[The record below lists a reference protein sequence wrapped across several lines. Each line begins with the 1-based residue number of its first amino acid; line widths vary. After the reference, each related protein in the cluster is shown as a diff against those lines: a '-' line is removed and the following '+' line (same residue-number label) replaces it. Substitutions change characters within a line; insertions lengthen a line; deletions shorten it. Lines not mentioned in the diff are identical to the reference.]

1 MRINLPET
9 AVISDRFGVSER
21 ATAAIATSVLK
32 DLQIVTDTDL
42 TFVIDKNKIRREKSK
57 IRKALQQEPK
67 TMSEALTSLY
77 FDGRKDE
84 TLYQEEVGSKRYRK
98 TRKEEHVSIIME
110 PGSQYITHVTPISDT
125 SKGITESMISHLN
138 EMEFDFRELLLVGCD
153 GTATNTGWRGGII
166 RRIELYLNRPIQ
178 WNICLLHAN
187 ELPLRHVF
195 QHFDGKTSGPNSFS
209 GTIGKQLQGVE
220 HLPVVNFNKI
230 ECDLVQVTCRDNLSK
245 DQKYLY
251 DIGQAIHLGNCSS
264 DLSLRDPGK
273 LSHARWLTLGNRTL
287 RLYISSEDPSEN
299 LVHIVTFIMKVYL
312 PMWFQ
317 IKLNDSIA
325 DGARHVFT
333 MIKNSR
339 YLPEHLLRVVDP
351 VIQPNAYFAHP
362 ENLLLSMVT
371 DENRNVRKIG
381 VQRILKARETTSTA
395 KNSVRSFI
403 LPKLNFNATN
413 YYEMIDWSST
423 ILSPPPVLRNVLNA
437 DLLSSIDNQPSI
449 SQWNLSSFPCHTQ
462 AVERTVKLVTEASNK
477 FA

>member
-1 MRINLPET
+1 
-9 AVISDRFGVSER
+9 
-21 ATAAIATSVLK
+21 
-32 DLQIVTDTDL
+32 
-42 TFVIDKNKIRREKSK
+42 
-57 IRKALQQEPK
+57 
-67 TMSEALTSLY
+67 
-77 FDGRKDE
+77 
-84 TLYQEEVGSKRYRK
+84 
-98 TRKEEHVSIIME
+98 
-110 PGSQYITHVTPISDT
+110 
-125 SKGITESMISHLN
+125 
-138 EMEFDFRELLLVGCD
+138 
-153 GTATNTGWRGGII
+153 
-166 RRIELYLNRPIQ
+166 
-178 WNICLLHAN
+178 
-187 ELPLRHVF
+187 
-195 QHFDGKTSGPNSFS
+195 
-209 GTIGKQLQGVE
+209 
-220 HLPVVNFNKI
+220 
-230 ECDLVQVTCRDNLSK
+230 
-245 DQKYLY
+245 
-251 DIGQAIHLGNCSS
+251 
-264 DLSLRDPGK
+264 
-273 LSHARWLTLGNRTL
+273 
-287 RLYISSEDPSEN
+287 
-299 LVHIVTFIMKVYL
+299 MKVYL

-351 VIQPNAYFAHP
+351 VIQHNAYFAHP